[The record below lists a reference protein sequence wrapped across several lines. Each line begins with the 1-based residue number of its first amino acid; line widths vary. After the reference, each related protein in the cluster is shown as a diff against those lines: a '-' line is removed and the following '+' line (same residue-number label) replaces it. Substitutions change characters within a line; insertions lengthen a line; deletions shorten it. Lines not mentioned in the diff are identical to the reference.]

1 MSRKPFFS
9 ERDVKRAMETD
20 TVSFLERYYG
30 YSFKKAG
37 RDYRCKEHN
46 SLVIRADRKRWYW
59 NSRNAGG
66 DNILSFFQKIEGLSF
81 YDAVKEVAQ
90 EPMLPIAPDTQQ
102 PKMEVVDKPLVPFN
116 VILPPAEQGRYSR
129 TFAYLSKNR
138 GIDASI
144 ITYLMKSKR
153 LYQEAETKNAIF
165 VNYDKNQKPTFFT
178 KQGTNTYQRFK
189 GNAKLPDEEDLPVTY
204 YFENYGFWQE
214 GLVKSRVYVFES
226 PIDLLSHA
234 TLANMYKGSS
244 TYWLQHSRI
253 ALCGVSDL
261 ALEQY
266 LKLHPNV
273 KEIRFGLDND
283 EAGKRA
289 TAKFTEKYTA
299 RGYTVKDV
307 SPQQDDNFKGKDYN
321 DKLIHMQK
329 NNPVFFTAGTPRRKG
344 EVR

>member
-9 ERDVKRAMETD
+9 ERDVKSAMETD
-20 TVSFLERYYG
+20 TVSFLERHYG
-30 YSFKKAG
+30 YSFRKVG
-37 RDYRCKEHN
+37 RDFRCKEHN
-46 SLVIRADRKRWYW
+46 SLVIRPDRRRWYW
-59 NSRNAGG
+59 NSHNVGG
-66 DNILSFFQKIEGLSF
+66 ENVLSFLQKIEGLSF
-81 YDAVKEVAQ
+81 YEAVQEVVQ
-90 EPMLPIAPDTQQ
+90 EPMLPIAPYTHE
-102 PKMEVVDKPLVPFN
+102 PKREVADKPLVPFS
-116 VILPPAEQGRYSR
+116 VTLPPAEPGRYSR
-129 TFAYLSKNR
+129 AFAYLSKSR
-138 GIDASI
+138 GIDANI

-153 LYQEAETKNAIF
+153 LYQEAVTKNAIF
-165 VNYDKNQKPTFFT
+165 VNYDKDKKPTFFT

-266 LKLHPNV
+266 LKSHPDV

-283 EAGKRA
+283 EAGRKA

-307 SPQQDDNFKGKDYN
+307 SPKQDEYFKGKDYN
-321 DKLIHMQK
+321 DKLMHELK
-329 NNPVFFTAGTPRRKG
+329 RNPDFFRSVTPHRKG
-344 EVR
+344 EAR